1 MPDHMIVAA
10 FADEPDAALL
20 PAERERLKELVS
32 EGVVRAVYLSADRSE
47 AWLVVRGNGPHAVRN
62 TMESLPLYPF
72 MGVRGITEVQGVT
85 SSAD

>member
-1 MPDHMIVAA
+1 M
-10 FADEPDAALL
+10 
-20 PAERERLKELVS
+20 
-32 EGVVRAVYLSADRSE
+32 RAVYLSADRSE
-47 AWLVVRGNGPHAVRN
+47 AWLVVRGNGPHALRN